1 MKDQSEFEIGG
12 MVSVWVGNFADDGQF
27 DDYMNLSAEFEK
39 DFGFRIDDR
48 SVREAVVE
56 SAPRLIEELVKGFS
70 NWESFA
76 PTAVQAAREVG
87 VSNHDDCFL
96 RRLVCPSKG
105 KDRPECT
112 PQVHWS
118 ISIFVRKN
126 YSSPA
131 QSAPAN
137 RHPAEQRR

>member
-48 SVREAVVE
+48 SVRETVVE

-76 PTAVQAAREVG
+76 LLAVEAAREVG
-87 VSNHDDCFL
+87 VERATTMIVFYCVWF
-96 RRLVCPSKG
+96 
-105 KDRPECT
+105 
-112 PQVHWS
+112 
-118 ISIFVRKN
+118 
-126 YSSPA
+126 
-131 QSAPAN
+131 APAKVRIN
-137 RHPAEQRR
+137 PNARLKFIGAFPFS